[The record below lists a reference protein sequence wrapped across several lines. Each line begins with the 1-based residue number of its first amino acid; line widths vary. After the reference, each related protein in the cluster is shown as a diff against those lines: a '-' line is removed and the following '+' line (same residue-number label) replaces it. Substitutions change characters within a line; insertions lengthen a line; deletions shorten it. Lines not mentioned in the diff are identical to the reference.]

1 VTETSIIPNL
11 TRAIMPSDTEIRWA
25 RRRLHAKALSIV
37 AMAVLSYWGLVIADN
52 RTLVRLGCT
61 TTLILAIV
69 AVATGIMHDANHG
82 AFSSSRRVNRIV
94 GYTLDVLGGSSWLWR
109 FKHNTLHHGNTNV
122 VGVDSDID
130 QGPVAR
136 LAPQQQWRPWHR
148 YQHVYLWFVYGLLA
162 IRWFLMADFMN
173 LVKNSIGAQPL
184 PAQRRRRDVVYL
196 IVGKLVHLTWAV
208 IVPLLFNPWWG
219 VLAFYLVSSWIVGF
233 MLATVFQMAHC
244 VDAAEFVDEGT
255 SCKGKQ
261 FQMHQINTTVDIRF
275 PFPPLR
281 WMMRWLIGG
290 LDHQVVHHLAPMLP
304 HTLYPR
310 MRRRLEAACLMH
322 GVTLRTHMGMF
333 DALRSHVRWLKLM
346 GQQPAVLMV
355 APVEASKRQ

>member
-1 VTETSIIPNL
+1 MTLTDVVPNL
-11 TRAIMPSDTEIRWA
+11 TRAMMPSENEIRRA
-25 RRRLHAKALSIV
+25 RRRLHAKAITIV
-37 AMAVLSYWGLVIADN
+37 ALFFASYWGLVIADN
-52 RTLVRLGCT
+52 RTLVRFGCAV
-61 TTLILAIV
+61 TLIVAVV

-82 AFSSSRRVNRIV
+82 AFSSSRRVNKVV

-173 LVKNSIGAQPL
+173 LLTNRIGAQPL
-184 PAQRRRRDVVYL
+184 NVTRRRRDVIYL
-196 IVGKLVHLTWAV
+196 VVGKLVHLTWAV

-233 MLATVFQMAHC
+233 LLATIFQMAHC

-255 SCKGKQ
+255 ACKGPQ
-261 FQMHQINTTVDIRF
+261 FQMHQINTTVDINFRF
-275 PFPPLR
+275 VPLR
-281 WMMRWLIGG
+281 WLMRWLVGG
-290 LDHQVVHHLAPMLP
+290 LDHQVVHHLVPKLP
-304 HTLYPR
+304 HTLYPK
-310 MRRRLEAACLMH
+310 MRKRLEAACLAH
-322 GVTLRTHMGMF
+322 GVTLRTHVSML
-333 DALRSHVRWLKLM
+333 DALRSHGRWLKLM
-346 GQQPAVLMV
+346 GQQPAAIAVV
-355 APVEASKRQ
+355 PIDVIGRS